1 MRPGRQ
7 KHRNLVQPAQAEC
20 SMQNNSPVDL
30 TLVQTDAFLL
40 VINVNVGSIMCWL
53 RCCPNIPTHLFTN
66 ACSLQVTAR
75 HSLQTPLQY
84 CSGPDEGSVD
94 PCSAVVRDWLYLG
107 VSCSDPATAAGLF
120 TAAAR
125 SCSGGFLQEVMIR
138 DILTMR

>member
-1 MRPGRQ
+1 MLAAVLPQ
-7 KHRNLVQPAQAEC
+7 YSNTFVYKC
-20 SMQNNSPVDL
+20 
-30 TLVQTDAFLL
+30 
-40 VINVNVGSIMCWL
+40 
-53 RCCPNIPTHLFTN
+53 LFSAGHCTP
-66 ACSLQVTAR
+66 
-75 HSLQTPLQY
+75 LQTPLQC
-84 CSGPDEGSVD
+84 CSAPDEGSVD